1 MQVNLSNE
9 DIKTIVSA
17 LVSRPWLE
25 VNDLMTKLTGPQI
38 GHIDLLTGTTDS
50 QIAHSQSLELLT
62 LPVVNLP
69 QTDAPYGLR
78 KDGTPAKRRGRRPA
92 VKKTARK
99 ARQ

>member
-17 LVSRPWLE
+17 LVNRPWLE

-38 GHIDLLTGTTDS
+38 DQAISIDT
-50 QIAHSQSLELLT
+50 HKVEVLT
-62 LPVVNLP
+62 LPVVDLP
-69 QTDAPYGLR
+69 QTDAPYGLK
-78 KDGTPAKRRGRRPA
+78 KDGTPAKRRGRPA
-92 VKKTARK
+92 AKKNARK

>member
-17 LVSRPWLE
+17 LVNRPWLE

-38 GHIDLLTGTTDS
+38 GHIDLLTSTTDS
-50 QIAHSQSLELLT
+50 QIAHSQKVEVLT
-62 LPVVNLP
+62 LPVVDLP
-69 QTDAPYGLR
+69 QTDAPYGLK
-78 KDGTPAKRRGRRPA
+78 KDGTPAKRRGRPA
-92 VKKTARK
+92 AKKNARK

>member
-38 GHIDLLTGTTDS
+38 EQTIS
-50 QIAHSQSLELLT
+50 VEPPKVEVLT
-62 LPVVNLP
+62 LPVLNLP
-69 QTDAPYGLR
+69 QTDAPYGLK
-78 KDGTPAKRRGRRPA
+78 KDGTPAKRRGRPA
-92 VKKTARK
+92 AKKTRK
-99 ARQ
+99 TRQ

>member
-17 LVSRPWLE
+17 LVNRPWLE

-38 GHIDLLTGTTDS
+38 DQAISTDTPKV
-50 QIAHSQSLELLT
+50 EVLT
-62 LPVVNLP
+62 LPVVDLP
-69 QTDAPYGLR
+69 QTDAPYGLK
-78 KDGTPAKRRGRRPA
+78 KDGTPAKRRGRPA
-92 VKKTARK
+92 AKKNARK

>member
-17 LVSRPWLE
+17 LVGRPWLE

-38 GHIDLLTGTTDS
+38 DQAISIDTPKV
-50 QIAHSQSLELLT
+50 EVLT
-62 LPVVNLP
+62 LPVLDLP